1 MVNIFSFTQYSDSI
15 WKLDVSIF
23 WLVNLLWVIKLTST
37 YALFAKVGGGRNFE
51 LVYRYFDATFQI
63 WPKSLNR
70 VTLEVVAGQAGPAF
84 EAHLHPEEAPG
95 FQEQKQIGY

>member
-1 MVNIFSFTQYSDSI
+1 MNSGYVIDPIHEHLRIVCKNWEASCNI
-15 WKLDVSIF
+15 
-23 WLVNLLWVIKLTST
+23 
-37 YALFAKVGGGRNFE
+37 E
-51 LVYRYFDATFQI
+51 LVCRNIDATFQI